1 MSRLE
6 ELRKQSK
13 ELDEQYTEIKNKL
26 YVIEEELIKEEYNEV
41 AKLVGKCY
49 DLGQGEYCK
58 IVSPE
63 EIVPRMRGNSDFNP
77 YRVQVLRFCINV
89 VDETDYIELDN
100 PMIRDLKKCKEI
112 TKEEFNEKYL
122 EYIKKFNKI
131 LMDL

>member
-13 ELDEQYTEIKNKL
+13 ELNEQNTEIKNKL

-63 EIVPRMRGNSDFNP
+63 EIIPRMRGNSDFNP
-77 YRVQVLRFCINV
+77 YRVQVLRFCIDV
-89 VDETDYIELDN
+89 ADVAGRMELED

-122 EYIKKFNKI
+122 EYIEKFNKI

>member
-13 ELDEQYTEIKNKL
+13 ELSEQDIEIKNKL
-26 YVIEEELIKEEYNEV
+26 YAIQEELIKEEYNEV

-49 DLGQGEYCK
+49 ALGWGKYCK
-58 IVSPE
+58 IISPE
-63 EIVPRMRGNSDFNP
+63 EIIPKLIGNSDFNP
-77 YRVQVLRFCINV
+77 YRVQVVRFC
-89 VDETDYIELDN
+89 TDVTDVTDCIELGD
-100 PMIRDLKKCKEI
+100 PMISDLKKCKEI

-122 EYIKKFNKI
+122 EYIEKFNKI

>member
-6 ELRKQSK
+6 ELKRQSK
-13 ELDEQYTEIKNKL
+13 ELNKQNTEIKNKL

-41 AKLVGKCY
+41 MKLVGKCY

-58 IVSPE
+58 IISPE
-63 EIVPRMRGNSDFNP
+63 EIIPRMRGNSDFNP
-77 YRVQVLRFCINV
+77 YRVQVLRFC
-89 VDETDYIELDN
+89 TDVTDVTDSIELGD
-100 PMIRDLKKCKEI
+100 PMISDLKKCKEI

-122 EYIKKFNKI
+122 EYIEKFNKI

>member
-6 ELRKQSK
+6 ELKRQSK
-13 ELDEQYTEIKNKL
+13 ELDEQNTEIKNKL
-26 YVIEEELIKEEYNEV
+26 YVIKEELIQEEYNEV
-41 AKLVGKCY
+41 MKLVGKCY

-58 IVSPE
+58 IISPE
-63 EIVPRMRGNSDFNP
+63 EIIPRMRGNSDFNP
-77 YRVQVLRFCINV
+77 YRVQVLRFC
-89 VDETDYIELDN
+89 TDVTDVTDSIELGD
-100 PMIRDLKKCKEI
+100 PMISNLKKCKEI

>member
-13 ELDEQYTEIKNKL
+13 ELNEQNTEIKNKL
-26 YVIEEELIKEEYNEV
+26 YVIQEELVKEEYNEV

-49 DLGQGEYCK
+49 ALGCGEYCK
-58 IVSPE
+58 VISPE

-77 YRVQVLRFCINV
+77 YRVQVLKFCIDV
-89 VDETDYIELDN
+89 ADETDYIELDN
-100 PMIRDLKKCKEI
+100 PMISDLNKCKEI
-112 TKEEFNEKYL
+112 SKEEFNEKYL
-122 EYIKKFNKI
+122 EYIKKFNKT

>member
-13 ELDEQYTEIKNKL
+13 KLTEQNIEIKNKL

-63 EIVPRMRGNSDFNP
+63 EIIPRMRGNSDFNP
-77 YRVQVLRFCINV
+77 YRVQVLRFYINV

-122 EYIKKFNKI
+122 EYIEKFNKI

>member
-13 ELDEQYTEIKNKL
+13 ELTEQNIEIRNKM
-26 YVIEEELIKEEYNEV
+26 YVIKEELIKEEYNEV
-41 AKLVGKCY
+41 MKLVGKCY

-58 IVSPE
+58 IISPE
-63 EIVPRMRGNSDFNP
+63 EIIPRMRGNSDFNP

-112 TKEEFNEKYL
+112 SKEEFNEKYL
-122 EYIKKFNKI
+122 EYIEKFNKI

>member
-6 ELRKQSK
+6 ELKRQSK
-13 ELDEQYTEIKNKL
+13 ELQEQHTEIKNKL
-26 YVIEEELIKEEYNEV
+26 YVIKEELIQEEYNEV
-41 AKLVGKCY
+41 MKLVGKCY
-49 DLGQGEYCK
+49 DLGQGKYCK
-58 IVSPE
+58 IISPE
-63 EIVPRMRGNSDFNP
+63 EIIPKLIGNSDFNP
-77 YRVQVLRFCINV
+77 YRVQVVRFCINV

-122 EYIKKFNKI
+122 EYIEKFNKI